1 MIWRIRL
8 AAAGL
13 VDLVAREVPAASR
26 YSYVYEGRSGYLD
39 HAWLDGPLPVQ
50 AVRFWHINADEP
62 PMLAYDGGVPG
73 DGVWRS
79 SDHDPLLIDLAPVGE
94 LAPAAS
100 AQRVRVTPRTQRV
113 GGAPSRT
120 DTGESQ

>member
-1 MIWRIRL
+1 M
-8 AAAGL
+8 
-13 VDLVAREVPAASR
+13 PAASR

-120 DTGESQ
+120 DTGERQ